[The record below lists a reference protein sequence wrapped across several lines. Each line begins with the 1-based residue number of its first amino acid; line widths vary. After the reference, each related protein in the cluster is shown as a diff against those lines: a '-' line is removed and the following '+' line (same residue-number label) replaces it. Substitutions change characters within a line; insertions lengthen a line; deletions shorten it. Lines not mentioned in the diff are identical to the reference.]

1 MVMQSHRVKHVAHW
15 AGVVVTQDIEGS
27 APASDRPS
35 IRRSET
41 GSESQS
47 ATEGQL
53 IDTSAI

>member
-1 MVMQSHRVKHVAHW
+1 MQSHRVKHVAHW